1 MENKTIFISGLMLL
15 LVACADKTQDNN
27 VLLEKNQN
35 HWQIGTKDTTL
46 VEKIGNLY
54 VKYHLQGD
62 SIYSLEWGNETVS
75 NISKDTFEVLGN
87 GILSYWK
94 IKRDKN
100 QRGYDEKTI
109 ILGQSCGISCI
120 YYVILPL
127 TPKSKEKTFL
137 FAKAYNLEKN
147 IVAYIPDEK
156 DVCIRVENFIT
167 GQYMNIKEEDV
178 CMAGFKGDCIESVS
192 FSDENIIIK
201 WQGKDWSKGKP
212 DLKEKKIKIKLD

>member
-27 VLLEKNQN
+27 IFLEKN

-46 VEKIGNLY
+46 VEKIGNSF

-62 SIYSLEWGNETVS
+62 SIDN
-75 NISKDTFEVLGN
+75 D
-87 GILSYWK
+87 
-94 IKRDKN
+94 D
-100 QRGYDEKTI
+100 KTI
-109 ILGQSCGISCI
+109 ILGQSCGTSCI

-156 DVCIRVENFIT
+156 DVFIRVENFIT

-201 WQGKDWSKGKP
+201 WQGKDWSNDKP
-212 DLKEKKIKIKLD
+212 DLKEKKIKIKFD

>member
-1 MENKTIFISGLMLL
+1 MENKTIFISSLMLL
-15 LVACADKTQDNN
+15 LIACADKTQDNN
-27 VLLEKNQN
+27 IFLEKN
-35 HWQIGTKDTTL
+35 HWQIGSKDTTL

-75 NISKDTFEVLGN
+75 NISKDTFKVLGN
-87 GILSYWK
+87 GILSL
-94 IKRDKN
+94 IDN
-100 QRGYDEKTI
+100 DEKTI
-109 ILGQSCGISCI
+109 ILGQSCGTSCI

-156 DVCIRVENFIT
+156 GVFIRVENFIT
-167 GQYMNIKEEDV
+167 GQYMNIKEENV